1 EDIAKVV
8 AFLASDKASFMTGT
22 FVNVD
27 GGIMAKGSWA

>member
-1 EDIAKVV
+1 MAKVV

-27 GGIMAKGSWA
+27 GGLMSKGSWA